1 MATRKY
7 KKQRKGNLKKKSL
20 GKKKRS
26 MKKRGKSLK
35 KRGGNGDLIP
45 NPSRLI
51 IGNQIRYSIL
61 PWAKYVNPLYSNSA
75 GDTETIK
82 LLDSIYK
89 PSKNT
94 VLTYSIMHGFS
105 TASNKLPPCRS
116 YLNRWRDTDN
126 LTDKEIKCEKRKIVI
141 YMDIVKQLLNIL
153 ENYNSFITNNATY
166 SLYRAK
172 IYKDGVVRYSH
183 GNPYDK
189 DAIEKL
195 ITKIFNKAEKHYKT
209 LRLNNVDTSIMCD
222 QSLRQI
228 VADQIYRCKVQEIDC
243 PTNFCTD
250 VSSPPPSSTDE
261 E

>member
-1 MATRKY
+1 M
-7 KKQRKGNLKKKSL
+7 KKKSL

-51 IGNQIRYSIL
+51 MGNSNADNVIL
-61 PWAKYVNPLYSNSA
+61 PWAEYVNPLYSNSA

-105 TASNKLPPCRS
+105 NASDKLPPCRS
-116 YLNRWRDTDN
+116 YLNRLRNTNN

-141 YMDIVKQLLNIL
+141 YMDIVRQLLDIL
-153 ENYNSFITNNATY
+153 DNYDTFIINNTTY

-172 IYKDGVVRYSH
+172 IYEDGVVRYTH

-209 LRLNNVDTSIMCD
+209 LRLNNVDTGNMCK
-222 QSLRQI
+222 QSLYEIVEKQI
-228 VADQIYRCKVQEIDC
+228 SRCNEKKIEC
-243 PTNFCTD
+243 PTNFCSN
-250 VSSPPPSSTDE
+250 VSYNVNSHLSTINE